1 MKEKK
6 QHTEKETDSVKETK
20 TEKTEQKAEQAEK
33 TDENLEKIE
42 KLENE
47 LKEQKDLYLR
57 LAAEYDN
64 YKKRTKRETERIG
77 VDTRAEVIK
86 SLLPALDNFMRVKA
100 ADQSSDEFKK
110 GVELS
115 IKSFTDALDKLGLE
129 EIECEKAVFDPEVHY
144 AVAQVEDENLGE
156 NTVAQVM
163 QTGYKMGDK
172 VIQCQTVKIRGTK
185 YNKHSDLE
193 EIKMAK
199 IIGIDLGTTN
209 SCVAVI
215 EGGEPVV
222 IANAEGARTTPSVVA
237 FSKDGERMVGQVAK
251 RQAITNP
258 DRTISSIKRDMGT
271 ARKVNIDGKDFTP
284 QEISAIILQKLK
296 NDAESYLGDK
306 VTEAV
311 ITVPAYFTDAQR
323 QATKDAGKI
332 AGLEVKRIIN
342 EPTAAALAYG
352 IDKETDQKV
361 MVYDLGGGTFDVSI
375 IEMGDGVQEVLATA
389 GNNRLGG
396 DDFDKRIMDW
406 MVETFK
412 QQNGIDLTGDKMAMQ
427 RIKEAAEKAKIDLSG
442 MTSTDI
448 NLPFITAD
456 ANGPKHFE
464 ATLTR
469 AKFNELT
476 ADLVEA
482 TMGPVKQALSD
493 SGLSASN
500 LDKVLLVGGSTR
512 IPAVQEAIKNFTG
525 KEPFKGINPDECVAV
540 GAALQAGVLG
550 GDVKGLLLLDV
561 TPLSLGIE
569 TMGGINTKV
578 IERNSTIPTKK
589 SQIFSTAADGQTSV
603 EVHVLQGEREF
614 AKDNKTLG
622 VFHLD
627 GIAPAPRGIPQIEV
641 TFDIDANGIVNVSA
655 TDKGT
660 GKEQHITITSSTNMS
675 KDDID
680 KAVKEAEQYAA
691 EDKKRR
697 EDVDVRNNA
706 DQMVYQCE
714 KTITDMGDKL
724 DESEKSAVQAKI
736 DETKEA
742 LKGDDIEKIKTASE
756 ALQQEIYKI
765 SEKVYKAAQE
775 AAAAQQ
781 GANPADGATGAQG
794 SDSNVYEADYKDAD
808 DDKKN

>member
-1 MKEKK
+1 M
-6 QHTEKETDSVKETK
+6 
-20 TEKTEQKAEQAEK
+20 
-33 TDENLEKIE
+33 
-42 KLENE
+42 
-47 LKEQKDLYLR
+47 
-57 LAAEYDN
+57 
-64 YKKRTKRETERIG
+64 
-77 VDTRAEVIK
+77 
-86 SLLPALDNFMRVKA
+86 
-100 ADQSSDEFKK
+100 
-110 GVELS
+110 
-115 IKSFTDALDKLGLE
+115 
-129 EIECEKAVFDPEVHY
+129 
-144 AVAQVEDENLGE
+144 
-156 NTVAQVM
+156 
-163 QTGYKMGDK
+163 
-172 VIQCQTVKIRGTK
+172 KIRGTK
-185 YNKHSDLE
+185 YNKQSDLE

-482 TMGPVKQALSD
+482 TVGPVKQALSD